1 MIKNPQHSKLLRF
14 FRNLITIAVLPFI
27 LTHCTEK
34 EFDPADPAGSFAIA
48 REPYDEEN
56 WDIALTKLGEFKSR
70 FPYSKHAALA
80 ELFIADCQF
89 ELENYEEATVAYSSF
104 VKLHP
109 THEKVDYA
117 MFRVGES
124 YWVQAPEEVD
134 REQEFTHKAIE
145 EWHHLTEKFPDS
157 SYSKTAEERI
167 KEGHNR
173 IARSYEFIADFYC
186 KLEIYHACAYRFE
199 ALADKFPEYKDLQ
212 KKAYEQAGE
221 ALLKLSQ
228 KRDEDPESDKNLYF
242 KNFSPQDL
250 VAKAKE
256 LKAKA
261 DKIN

>member
-1 MIKNPQHSKLLRF
+1 MLLRYG
-14 FRNLITIAVLPFI
+14 RNI
-27 LTHCTEK
+27 LTIVVLSFISMHCSEK

-56 WDIALTKLGEFKSR
+56 WDIALTRLGEFKSR

-80 ELFIADCQF
+80 ELFIADCHY

-117 MFRVGES
+117 MYRVGES

-134 REQEFTHKAIE
+134 REQDFTHKAIE
-145 EWHHLTEKFPDS
+145 EWRHLTEKFPNS
-157 SYSKTAEERI
+157 SYSKTAEEKI
-167 KEGHNR
+167 KEGHTR

-212 KKAYEQAGE
+212 KKAYEQASE
-221 ALLKLSQ
+221 ALIKLSETR
-228 KRDEDPESDKNLYF
+228 KEDPKSDKNLYF
-242 KNFSPQDL
+242 KNLSAPEL

-261 DKIN
+261 EKIR